1 MVRAVEIPGVALLA
15 SALGL
20 IQTLIGGTRLIFS
33 LPAYAIL
40 ASVGLLTIFSLR
52 QPRPR
57 PAQICLVSSAIFF
70 GYILVRAFFSPV
82 AYTARPDVYAVL
94 GGLIVYLFVACIGT
108 SAKLRATVVIVL
120 LALAL
125 VHVLI
130 GAIQFRDGNN
140 FMLIPFLQRFDYGR
154 RASGFYVCP
163 NHLAGALEVLGIF
176 GTSLVCWSRFPTWT
190 KLLIGYATGV
200 CYVGVL
206 LSGSRGGYASS
217 IASLAVFSV
226 LSLMT
231 LRHAG
236 ARLFWSVGGIALFAA
251 VIVGASAFL
260 VIKKSD
266 FL

>member
-1 MVRAVEIPGVALLA
+1 MKETGLIGRSVEILAVGLLA
-15 SALGL
+15 VALGL

-82 AYTARPDVYAVL
+82 PYTARPDVYAVL
-94 GGLIVYLFVACIGT
+94 GGLVVYWFIACICT
-108 SAKLRATVVIVL
+108 SAKPRAAVVIVL

-163 NHLAGALEVLGIF
+163 NHLAGALEVLG
-176 GTSLVCWSRFPTWT
+176 
-190 KLLIGYATGV
+190 
-200 CYVGVL
+200 
-206 LSGSRGGYASS
+206 SGSSAPVWSAGVDFRHGVNCSSDMRVRFAMSASYS
-217 IASLAVFSV
+217 QLAAADTRAQLRVYSCSQSLA
-226 LSLMT
+226 
-231 LRHAG
+231 
-236 ARLFWSVGGIALFAA
+236 
-251 VIVGASAFL
+251 
-260 VIKKSD
+260 
-266 FL
+266 